1 MSFIFQLLYLA
12 IDNSEES
19 GKHLPTII
27 FALYSQL
34 LKFDTLQ
41 IMIHFT
47 NLVTVEKLIARLRLQ
62 CPVFHIRRIYHEKLL
77 NVY

>member
-1 MSFIFQLLYLA
+1 MTFIFQLLYLA

-19 GKHLPTII
+19 GKYLPTIN
-27 FALYSQL
+27 FAQYSQL

-41 IMIHFT
+41 IMIYFT
-47 NLVTVEKLIARLRLQ
+47 NFLTLEKLITRLRLQ